1 MQRWTGTWLAGP
13 GVTLGELHSPDTWP
27 GSRLGLPR
35 EGRGAVATF
44 SVRVIAFLADIAASG
59 LASGLVLA
67 FLAHPTDRQRQ
78 AAGLAVLFVESAL
91 LVALTGQT
99 LGMRVTG
106 LQVLRLKD
114 PTRVPGLAAGI
125 IRMVPLIASLG
136 LVGFFTKDGRGLHD
150 LAAGTVVVRSS

>member
-1 MQRWTGTWLAGP
+1 M
-13 GVTLGELHSPDTWP
+13 TLGELRSPDTWP

-44 SVRVIAFLADIAASG
+44 SIRVIAFLADIAASG

-106 LQVLRLKD
+106 LQVLRIKD
-114 PTRVPGLAAGI
+114 PTRLPGLAAGI
-125 IRMVPLIASLG
+125 IRTVPLIASFG
-136 LVGFFTKDGRGLHD
+136 LVAFFTKDGRGLHD

>member
-1 MQRWTGTWLAGP
+1 M
-13 GVTLGELHSPDTWP
+13 TLGELRSPDTWP

-114 PTRVPGLAAGI
+114 PTRVPGLAAVI
-125 IRMVPLIASLG
+125 IRTVPLIASLG

>member
-1 MQRWTGTWLAGP
+1 M
-13 GVTLGELHSPDTWP
+13 TLGELRSPDTWP
-27 GSRLGLPR
+27 GSRLGLPQ

-44 SVRVIAFLADIAASG
+44 SIRVIAFLADIAASG

-106 LQVLRLKD
+106 LQVLRIKD
-114 PTRVPGLAAGI
+114 PTRLPGLAAGI
-125 IRMVPLIASLG
+125 IRTVPLIASLG

-150 LAAGTVVVRSS
+150 RAAGTVVVRSS

>member
-1 MQRWTGTWLAGP
+1 M
-13 GVTLGELHSPDTWP
+13 TLGELRSPDTWP

-67 FLAHPTDRQRQ
+67 FLAHPTDGQRQ

-125 IRMVPLIASLG
+125 IRTVPLIASLG

>member
-1 MQRWTGTWLAGP
+1 M
-13 GVTLGELHSPDTWP
+13 TLGELRSPDTWP

-125 IRMVPLIASLG
+125 IRTVPLIASLG

>member
-1 MQRWTGTWLAGP
+1 M
-13 GVTLGELHSPDTWP
+13 TLGELRSPDTWP

-44 SVRVIAFLADIAASG
+44 SVRVIAFLADILASG
-59 LASGLVLA
+59 LAGGLINA
-67 FLAHPTDRQRQ
+67 FVAHPSPAQRQ
-78 AAGLAVLFVESAL
+78 GAGLGVLFLESFL

-114 PTRVPGLAAGI
+114 PERVPGLVAALV
-125 IRMVPLIASLG
+125 RTVPLIATLG
-136 LVGFFTKDGRGLHD
+136 LVAFFTKDGRGLHD

>member
-1 MQRWTGTWLAGP
+1 M
-13 GVTLGELHSPDTWP
+13 GELRSPDTWP

-44 SVRVIAFLADIAASG
+44 SVRVIAFLGDV
-59 LASGLVLA
+59 LASALAGGLVVA
-67 FLAHPTDRQRQ
+67 FIHTPSPSRRQG
-78 AAGLAVLFVESAL
+78 AGLAVLFLESFL

-114 PTRVPGLAAGI
+114 PERVPGLVPALL
-125 IRMVPLIASLG
+125 RTVPLVATLG
-136 LVGFFTKDGRGLHD
+136 LAAFFTRDGRGLHD